1 MKWYSTDSLHT
12 NAQRSPVAVQVR
24 FSVIFSYPFSDF
36 RFRYISTAMKN
47 IKFSAKTQL
56 DEVVIDR
63 FLAHQCTTKPGC
75 CSGEINCFILRII
88 SKKKSA
94 RLEGF
99 IMRLDKKFYP
109 IVFSRKLWGF
119 FITVNMY
126 RNRKSEKVVHYTAS

>member
-75 CSGEINCFILRII
+75 CSGEIFLNHFDLQII
-88 SKKKSA
+88 CKEKSA
-94 RLEGF
+94 RTVLEGF
-99 IMRLDKKFYP
+99 LNSYATYDKKF
-109 IVFSRKLWGF
+109 IQLCFRGKFGF
-119 FITVNMY
+119 FY
-126 RNRKSEKVVHYTAS
+126 CC

>member
-1 MKWYSTDSLHT
+1 MFSRKIWIFFIAVDIYRKRYSTDSLHT

-75 CSGEINCFILRII
+75 CSGEIFCNYFDKVENFLKVSLNLILSPSPFVKI
-88 SKKKSA
+88 
-94 RLEGF
+94 LVMG
-99 IMRLDKKFYP
+99 
-109 IVFSRKLWGF
+109 
-119 FITVNMY
+119 
-126 RNRKSEKVVHYTAS
+126 EKV